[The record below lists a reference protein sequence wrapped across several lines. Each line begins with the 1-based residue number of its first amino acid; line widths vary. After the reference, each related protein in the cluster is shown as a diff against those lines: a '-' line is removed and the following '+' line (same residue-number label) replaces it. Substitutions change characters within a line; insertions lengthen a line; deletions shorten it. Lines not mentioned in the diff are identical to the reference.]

1 MFPYFGSKQNL
12 VDYYPPPSCDKI
24 IEPFAGSARYALTY
38 WERDVTLIDRSDMII
53 GIWRYLKQATVHDI
67 LAMKKIQNEHDYLN
81 SGLISKE
88 ERDLLGFVL
97 SRMTSAHPKRC
108 VSKISMAERP
118 NKINYRLNFIAKN
131 LDKVRHWNL
140 IEGDYTDAPNC
151 KATWFV
157 DPPYQLQ
164 GKHYKF
170 KKVDYGELAAWC
182 YGRSG
187 QVIVCEQL
195 GADWMPFK
203 HLAIQRGSRKTTT
216 DVMYTNQPFYHQQR
230 LFQ

>member
-12 VDYYPPPSCDKI
+12 VNYYPAPSCDRI
-24 IEPFAGSARYALTY
+24 VEPFAGSGRYSLKY
-38 WERDVTLIDRSDMII
+38 FDRDVVLIDKSDMII
-53 GIWRYLKQATVHDI
+53 GIWRYLQRATVFDI

-81 SGLISKE
+81 SGLICKE

-108 VSKISMAERP
+108 VSTKSMAERP
-118 NKINYRLNFIAKN
+118 NKINYRLNFIAKH
-131 LDKVRHWNL
+131 LDKIRHWNFVH
-140 IEGDYTDAPNC
+140 GDYKDALNC
-151 KATWFV
+151 NATWFI

-170 KKVDYGELAAWC
+170 NKVDYAELSAWC
-182 YGRSG
+182 NTREG

-203 HLAIQRGSRKTTT
+203 HLGIQRGARKTTT
-216 DVMYTNQPFYHQQR
+216 DVMYTNQSFYHQQR